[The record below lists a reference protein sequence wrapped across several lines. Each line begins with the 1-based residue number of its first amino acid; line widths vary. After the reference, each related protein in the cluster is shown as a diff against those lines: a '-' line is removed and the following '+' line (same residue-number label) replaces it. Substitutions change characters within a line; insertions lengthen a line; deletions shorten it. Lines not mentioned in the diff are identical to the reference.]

1 MLLSSATTALGCD
14 GFPFPERGSV
24 VTWPDRFLVAKVKV
38 LRVRKIAAFER
49 YARLRRLQPI
59 RGELP
64 RAFGVLYDTSSCGS
78 HFTQGEV
85 GVRGFTV
92 LKPERWT
99 KDDRF
104 TTGSYVGTWTQAV
117 FVDGIWTLSDE

>member
-1 MLLSSATTALGCD
+1 MLLSSATTALGCG

-38 LRVRKIAAFER
+38 LRVRRIAAFER
-49 YARLRRLQPI
+49 YARLRPLRPLRPI

-64 RAFGVLYDTSSCGS
+64 RAFGVLYETSSCGA
-78 HFTQGEV
+78 HVTQGEA
-85 GVRGFTV
+85 GVRGFTA

-99 KDDRF
+99 KDYRF
-104 TTGSYVGTWTQAV
+104 ATGSSVGT
-117 FVDGIWTLSDE
+117 